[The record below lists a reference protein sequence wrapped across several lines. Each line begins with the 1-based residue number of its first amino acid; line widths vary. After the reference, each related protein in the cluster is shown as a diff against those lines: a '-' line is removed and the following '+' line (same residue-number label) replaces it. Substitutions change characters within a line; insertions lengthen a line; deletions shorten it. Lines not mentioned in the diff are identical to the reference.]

1 MKNFK
6 RFFLL
11 FFIPFIIGVLC
22 IITAQ
27 LLSIGKYYSASFG
40 IFLSQILIAYGFSD
54 ALYKINQKF
63 LSIQQR
69 RKIDVV

>member
-11 FFIPFIIGVLC
+11 FLIPFIIGILC

-27 LLSIGKYYSASFG
+27 LLTIGKYYSASFG
-40 IFLSQILIAYGFSD
+40 IFLSQVLIAYGFSD
-54 ALYKINQKF
+54 ALYKINQKV
-63 LSIQQR
+63 LSALHR
-69 RKIDVV
+69 RKTDVP

>member
-11 FFIPFIIGVLC
+11 FLIPFIIGILC
-22 IITAQ
+22 IISAQ
-27 LLSIGKYYSASFG
+27 LLSVGKYYSASFG
-40 IFLSQILIAYGFSD
+40 IFLSQVLIAYGFSD

-69 RKIDVV
+69 RKTDVV